1 MTSRNALMNLYKTLY
16 KNVEIHKQI
25 YSSKVNLSNF
35 KLPKKSTD
43 EDIIK
48 KVNSLTTYIKSQDY
62 LNV

>member
-16 KNVEIHKQI
+16 KNVEIHKQL
-25 YSSKVNLSNF
+25 YNSKVNLSNF
-35 KLPKKSTD
+35 KLPKKSKD

>member
-16 KNVEIHKQI
+16 KNVEIHNQL
-25 YSSKVNLSNF
+25 YHSKLNFSNF
-35 KLPKKSTD
+35 KLPKKSKD

>member
-25 YSSKVNLSNF
+25 YNSKVNLSNF

-48 KVNSLTTYIKSQDY
+48 KVNSLTTYIKSNDS
-62 LNV
+62 NI